1 MYTRRE
7 FIKTTSA
14 AAVGFNFAGIAL
26 GAQAAPQFE
35 SKRPPV
41 GKRTFVSEGVEKKI
55 LELKAKIQDPEL
67 AWVFENC
74 FPNTLDT
81 TVDYEVIDGKPDT
94 FVITGDIDAM
104 WLRDS
109 TCQVWPYMPLI
120 HGDDK
125 LRLMILGLINR
136 QAKCVNLDPY
146 ANAFFKDLTRVSEW
160 NSDRPKIK
168 PGVHERKW
176 EIDSLCYVIRLAYEY
191 YRITGDAS
199 AFDKDWDA
207 AMRLIVQ
214 TFRAE
219 QRKDGKS
226 PYRFIRETSRM
237 TDAPVYDGTGYPV
250 RPVGMICSSF
260 RPSDDATILSFLVPS
275 NLFAVQTLRQLAEIY
290 TKELKDAAFAADCKT
305 LADEVEQA
313 VMKWGVKNHLDY
325 GQIYAYEADGFG
337 NHLFMD
343 DANVPSLMSL
353 SYLGIHTPADGI
365 YQRTRKFLVS
375 DDNPWYMRGKAA
387 EGSGSPHTG
396 KDGIWP
402 MGIILRGLTSQDEQE
417 VLLCLHM
424 LKATHAGTGF
434 MHESFNKDN
443 PADFSRKWFAWA
455 NTLFGELILKV
466 DHDYPALL
474 KKSGI

>member
-1 MYTRRE
+1 MYTRRD
-7 FIKTTSA
+7 FLKATSA
-14 AAVGFNFAGIAL
+14 LTVGLNLTGTALYGQTAATFVSHRP
-26 GAQAAPQFE
+26 APD
-35 SKRPPV
+35 
-41 GKRTFVSEGVEKKI
+41 KRTFVSTAVDKTI
-55 LELKAKIQDPEL
+55 ADLKAIIKDPEVGWL
-67 AWVFENC
+67 FENC
-74 FPNTLDT
+74 YPNTLDT

-94 FVITGDIDAM
+94 FIITGDIDAM

-120 HGDDK
+120 HDDEK
-125 LRLMILGLINR
+125 LRLMILGLVNR
-136 QAKCVNLDPY
+136 QAKCVVLDPY
-146 ANAFFKDLTRVSEW
+146 ANAFYKDLTRVSEW

-191 YRITGDAS
+191 YHITGDTS
-199 AFDKDWDA
+199 AFDKDWDK

-214 TFRAE
+214 TFKTE

-226 PYRFIRETSRM
+226 PYRFIRTTSRM

-275 NLFAVQTLRQLAEIY
+275 NLFAVQTMRQLAELY
-290 TKELKDAAFAADCKT
+290 TKALNNTAFAAECT
-305 LADEVEQA
+305 ALADEVEAA
-313 VMKWGVKNHLDY
+313 VMKWAVKEHLNY
-325 GQIYAYEADGFG
+325 GKIYAYEADGFG
-337 NHLFMD
+337 NYLFMD

-353 SYLGIHTPADGI
+353 GYLGIHQPTDEI

-387 EGSGSPHTG
+387 EGSGSPHSG
-396 KDGIWP
+396 KESIWP
-402 MGIILRGLTSQDEQE
+402 MGIILRALTSQDEQE

-434 MHESFNKDN
+434 MHEAFNKDN

-455 NTLFGELILKV
+455 NTLFGELIIKV
-466 DHDYPALL
+466 HKDFPALL
-474 KKSGI
+474 NKSNI